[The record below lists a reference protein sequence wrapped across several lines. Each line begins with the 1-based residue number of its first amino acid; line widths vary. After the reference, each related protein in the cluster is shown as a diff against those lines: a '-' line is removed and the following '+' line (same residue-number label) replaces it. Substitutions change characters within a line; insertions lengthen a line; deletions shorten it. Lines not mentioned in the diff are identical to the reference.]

1 VGKFADVVAIGKSLD
16 PVKRPRHYTRGEI
29 EVIDFI
35 EQVVKDY
42 PPEIAHHI
50 GCILKYVAR
59 APHKGKMQEDLE
71 KAEWYLKRA
80 INKQVKIKA
89 PLPCPCWEETALT

>member
-1 VGKFADVVAIGKSLD
+1 VAKVVDL
-16 PVKRPRHYTRGEI
+16 VRRPAHYTQGNI

-50 GCILKYVAR
+50 GCLIKYVAR
-59 APHKGKMQEDLE
+59 APHKGNMQQDLE
-71 KAEWYLKRA
+71 KAEWYLRRA
-80 INKQVKIKA
+80 INRQVNIAA
-89 PLPCPCWEETALT
+89 PLPCPCRDEAKLT